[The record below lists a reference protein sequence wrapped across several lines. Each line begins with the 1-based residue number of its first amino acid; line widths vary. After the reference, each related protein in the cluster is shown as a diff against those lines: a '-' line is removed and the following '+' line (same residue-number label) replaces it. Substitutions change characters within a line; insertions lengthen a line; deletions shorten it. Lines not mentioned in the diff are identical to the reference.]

1 MYSSINPIVRFLF
14 FAYIGTSFAAIPI
27 FVLVFLYK
35 LIVKIKKL
43 LMGEK
48 HEKKCIRCLRFK
60 RN

>member
-14 FAYIGTSFAAIPI
+14 LMYIGTSFAAIPI

-43 LMGEK
+43 LMG
-48 HEKKCIRCLRFK
+48 KKI
-60 RN
+60 